1 MDGALE
7 QGNYKTRVSLK
18 SVIQLD
24 LNRKMQSQKDFFS
37 NQKDGT
43 FHYTCSAFLSTP
55 LEGV

>member
-24 LNRKMQSQKDFFS
+24 LTRKMQSQKDFFS
-37 NQKDGT
+37 IQKDGK
-43 FHYTCSAFLSTP
+43 FHYRCSAFLSTP

>member
-24 LNRKMQSQKDFFS
+24 LTRKMQSQKDFFFQS
-37 NQKDGT
+37 KGWKISS
-43 FHYTCSAFLSTP
+43 YM
-55 LEGV
+55 